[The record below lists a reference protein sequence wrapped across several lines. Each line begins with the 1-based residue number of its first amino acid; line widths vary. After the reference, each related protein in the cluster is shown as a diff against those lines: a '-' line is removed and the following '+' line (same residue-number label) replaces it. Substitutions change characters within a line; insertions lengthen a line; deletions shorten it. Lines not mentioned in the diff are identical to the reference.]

1 MVDTELLA
9 NIKKRN
15 RMKQTLLI
23 FSIALTLLTNGLN
36 AQVASEFLTDHIN
49 TFYEMHNSSIEFDK
63 QLLYVKSIESAKK
76 SIDDYSLQIEKSIS
90 IFNKYKKTKDE
101 NINEVVNDL
110 SKLLSD
116 MLSNNYQLLG
126 KLIKEDYPNENLKED
141 CLNLV
146 NKNSFASNFFR
157 DISLGVCMSMAK
169 EKPKGAKENEQFLKL
184 TKKQRNSIN
193 DLLITKFGETIK
205 QGKKVKSKTP
215 FEYSCR
221 LIYEFINMKWV
232 FE

>member
-1 MVDTELLA
+1 
-9 NIKKRN
+9 
-15 RMKQTLLI
+15 MKHPILI
-23 FSIALTLLTNGLN
+23 LSIVFTFLTSGLK
-36 AQVASEFLTDHIN
+36 AQVASDFITDNIIY
-49 TFYEMHNSSIEFDK
+49 FYDLHNSSIEFDK
-63 QLLYVKSIESAKK
+63 QLLYIKDVESAKK
-76 SIDDYSLQIEKSIS
+76 SIDNYSLQIEKSIGVLS
-90 IFNKYKKTKDE
+90 KYKNTKDE
-101 NINEVVNDL
+101 DINEVANDL

-126 KLIKEDYPNENLKED
+126 KLINENYPNKNLKKD
-141 CLNLV
+141 CLDLV

-169 EKPKGAKENEQFLKL
+169 EKPVGAKGNEQFLKL
-184 TKKQRNSIN
+184 TKKQRDSIN

-205 QGKKVKSKTP
+205 QGKEVKSKTP

-232 FE
+232 FEQK